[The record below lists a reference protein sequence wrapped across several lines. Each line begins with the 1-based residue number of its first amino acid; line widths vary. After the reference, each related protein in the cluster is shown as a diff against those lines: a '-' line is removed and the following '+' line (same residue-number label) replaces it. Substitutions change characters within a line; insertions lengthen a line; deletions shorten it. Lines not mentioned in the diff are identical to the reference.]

1 MEKDQRPTKE
11 EIVAAIDRYV
21 FNEQHRRLLR
31 RRLLDHPTFER
42 MAEETGLDV
51 STIKRAIYGYR
62 DVLGKY
68 M

>member
-1 MEKDQRPTKE
+1 MDGTSRPTRE
-11 EIVAAIDRYV
+11 EVVAEIDRYV
-21 FNEQHRRLLR
+21 LNEQHRRLLR

-51 STIKRAIYGYR
+51 STIKRTVYGYR

>member
-11 EIVAAIDRYV
+11 EIVEAIDRYV

-31 RRLLDHPTFER
+31 RRLLDHPTFET
-42 MAEETGLDV
+42 MAQETGLDV
-51 STIKRAIYGYR
+51 STIKRNVYGYR

>member
-1 MEKDQRPTKE
+1 MDGTSRPTRE
-11 EIVAAIDRYV
+11 EVVAEIERYV
-21 FNEQHRRLLR
+21 LNEQHRQLLR

-62 DVLGKY
+62 DILGKY

>member
-1 MEKDQRPTKE
+1 MDGTSRPTRE
-11 EIVAAIDRYV
+11 EVVAEIERYV
-21 FNEQHRRLLR
+21 LNEQHRQLLR

>member
-1 MEKDQRPTKE
+1 MDGTSRPTRE
-11 EIVAAIDRYV
+11 EVVAEIDRYV
-21 FNEQHRRLLR
+21 LNEQHRRLLR